1 MRGGVAIYVKD
12 TLSHHKREDIR
23 DPNLEIIGIEMT
35 PKHAKSYIVLCWYCP
50 PTEGTDVSTF
60 EALTKII
67 KKLDAEGKEIILVGD
82 TNCDYKKSKD
92 CNTRKLK
99 LIYSEFQFEQL
110 IRDFKR
116 VAATTSSNNGE
127 ISTSK
132 TIIDHFSTNR
142 PKFISYS
149 GVIKLGMTDHY
160 MIFGIRKLNAK
171 LQVTRKEFKTE
182 FRSMRNYDREAFLFD
197 LQNVDWEMAA
207 STAWDDPNIMASNFY
222 DLFHSILDV
231 HAPLKT
237 RKGITRHAPSPW
249 ITPRIKNLIRERDRA
264 KKKAERDRS
273 IWPEYKRLRNRVT
286 SELRRA
292 VEGHFLSYIVGAV
305 LMDLSKAFDC
315 IPHDLLIAKLNAYG
329 VDENALV
336 LIYSYLK
343 RREQS
348 VRINNTYS
356 SFQTILSGVPQ
367 GSVLGP
373 ILFNV
378 YINYLFLFIKQAT
391 LYNYAD
397 DNTLSYFS
405 RTLPNLVRVL
415 EEEAGV
421 ALMVERKPYDCKSI
435 KVSCTVNQK
444 RPNENQW
451 RENKHPRKDY

>member
-1 MRGGVAIYVKD
+1 
-12 TLSHHKREDIR
+12 
-23 DPNLEIIGIEMT
+23 
-35 PKHAKSYIVLCWYCP
+35 
-50 PTEGTDVSTF
+50 
-60 EALTKII
+60 
-67 KKLDAEGKEIILVGD
+67 
-82 TNCDYKKSKD
+82 
-92 CNTRKLK
+92 
-99 LIYSEFQFEQL
+99 
-110 IRDFKR
+110 
-116 VAATTSSNNGE
+116 
-127 ISTSK
+127 
-132 TIIDHFSTNR
+132 
-142 PKFISYS
+142 
-149 GVIKLGMTDHY
+149 MTDHY

-273 IWPEYKRLRNRVT
+273 IWPEYKRLRNKVT

-397 DNTLSYFS
+397 DNTLAYFS

-421 ALMVERKPYDCKSI
+421 ALDWLKENHMIANPSKFHALLIKKDQTKTSGEKISI
-435 KVSCTVNQK
+435 QGKTIESEDSVKLLGVQL
-444 RPNENQW
+444 
-451 RENKHPRKDY
+451 DYN